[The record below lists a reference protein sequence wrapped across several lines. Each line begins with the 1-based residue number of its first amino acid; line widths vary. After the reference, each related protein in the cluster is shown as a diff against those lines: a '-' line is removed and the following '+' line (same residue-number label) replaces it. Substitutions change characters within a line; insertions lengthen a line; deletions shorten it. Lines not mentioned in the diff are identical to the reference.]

1 MRQRVLNLLYS
12 PRLGR
17 GVLQRTFLS
26 DGRYAVFIADE
37 YGMREALLELK
48 ACGFIEDFAYIVNGQ
63 QPYFVVKYCQRLRL
77 AYLSKKGKQEK
88 RR

>member
-1 MRQRVLNLLYS
+1 MHQRVLNLLYS
-12 PRLGR
+12 PRPGR

-26 DGRYAVFIADE
+26 DGRYAAFIVDE
-37 YGMREALLELK
+37 YGMREAMLELK